1 MAIVTIDITDITEE
15 RIYSYLG
22 NEAYCPKTERELREM
37 YSSVGFITFEYN
49 KGSWNSIG
57 IVNEAVGYSGFGFR
71 MSIDGNVTY
80 QRAFNGEDDLGYS
93 DYHGVNYVPYSTVPP
108 EPEHDYLTS
117 PIDFKGV
124 DEEAQMKYIESFM
137 KQIEA
142 ISQKLSIKPVKGD
155 LVNTLQAEWVST
167 DDPKYLD
174 VPYDEAKKAIIEDS
188 KDRSDYGYFLIERT
202 GYVKRTENRHGR
214 LCVNDGSRWVRIWK
228 VLDKN
233 TLLEKTIDPTEV
245 KTLVSGLRALCTA
258 NNYTEGDEILSLME
272 AEYVPKD

>member
-1 MAIVTIDITDITEE
+1 MATRIDIINITED
-15 RIYSYLG
+15 RVYRYLDSE
-22 NEAYCPKTERELREM
+22 NYCSHKETELREM
-37 YSSVGFITFEYN
+37 YSREGFLSFEY
-49 KGSWNSIG
+49 GDHWNDS
-57 IVNEAVGYSGFGFR
+57 AVAREINGYSGFGVR
-71 MSIDGNVTY
+71 MSKAGQVVY
-80 QRAFNGEDDLGYS
+80 QREFNGESDLLEYS
-93 DYHGVNYVPYSTVPP
+93 DYHNVEYVPYSMVPP

-155 LVNTLQAEWVST
+155 LVNTLQAEWIST
-167 DDPKYLD
+167 DNPKYLD
-174 VPYDEAKKAIIEDS
+174 VSYDEAKKALIEDS
-188 KDRSDYGYFLIERT
+188 KDQSDYGYFLIERT

-214 LCVNDGSRWVRIWK
+214 LCINDGSRWVRIWK
-228 VLDKN
+228 VLDKD

>member
-1 MAIVTIDITDITEE
+1 MERQRDETGLIEFEVDISDEHLRSMRRAIGSTSMCSVEVTDIEGNRLIHRYTCNADDNIRFGEE
-15 RIYSYLG
+15 S
-22 NEAYCPKTERELREM
+22 
-37 YSSVGFITFEYN
+37 EYE
-49 KGSWNSIG
+49 SI
-57 IVNEAVGYSGFGFR
+57 
-71 MSIDGNVTY
+71 
-80 QRAFNGEDDLGYS
+80 
-93 DYHGVNYVPYSTVPP
+93 VPP